1 MSINPTAMPP
11 KTETLAPEIAPET
24 LTGMKQYPFLKEQQ
38 AAGEKASEASIKA
51 KLLQESTALEEKGK
65 ALEKI
70 SSEDK
75 AYYQDIK
82 GKMEKPPEF
91 KPTQENAME
100 LGAIFSLIGTMGVAL
115 GGSGKLSGLNA
126 LNSMGGML
134 KGWQQGKKD
143 VFEKEQK
150 IFDKEVA
157 RIKSANEMLIK
168 DLEQYQK
175 LRVTDKE
182 AAMVQAQQIASK
194 NPGVIASLLGSGKAD
209 VAYEIAKKN
218 SEIHT
223 KIMELSAKNHL
234 SGKALTKDILPAIQG
249 IRGINDLETQLND
262 PEVQAG
268 LKAKVAPILEKI
280 ASLGK
285 KDFEAA
291 VNENLTG
298 TDKTTLFLKSALL
311 ESYAIE
317 RAALG
322 GGRLTVQMM
331 KQAGPVL
338 DPTNYRPETYKA
350 LLEGRRKQLYNN
362 LQDLGMSQKDIQE
375 KSAEHAYT
383 PYGGQATLAATQ
395 TVTTQEQYDALPSGA
410 TYIEDGKRYKKP

>member
-1 MSINPTAMPP
+1 MAEI
-11 KTETLAPEIAPET
+11 EQAPSPQLKEAIGADF
-24 LTGMKQYPFLKEQQ
+24 KQFPFLKTEQ
-38 AAGEKASEASIKA
+38 AAKEKASEAKIK
-51 KLLQESTALEEKGK
+51 LESSKTALEAGEKRK
-65 ALEKI
+65 ALEDDSAKN
-70 SSEDK
+70 K
-75 AYYQDIK
+75 ADYETYK
-82 GKMEKPPEF
+82 KAELEPPKFE
-91 KPTQENAME
+91 PTQDNAMD
-100 LGAIFSLIGTMGVAL
+100 LGALFSVIATMGVAL
-115 GGSGKLSGLNA
+115 GGGGKLSSMNA
-126 LNSMGGML
+126 LNAMGGML
-134 KGWQQGKKD
+134 KGWQSGRKD
-143 VFEKEQK
+143 LFTKEQA
-150 IFDKEVA
+150 IFDKETT
-157 RIKSANEMLIK
+157 RIKTINDKLLK
-168 DLEQYQK
+168 DLQELQK
-175 LRVTDKE
+175 LRVTDKD
-182 AAMVQAQQIASK
+182 AALLKAAEISATHPGLIKQQ
-194 NPGVIASLLGSGKAD
+194 LESGRLD
-209 VAYEIAKKN
+209 VAADTAHQISVSTMK
-218 SEIHT
+218 
-223 KIMELSAKNHL
+223 MRELAAKNAV

-350 LLEGRRKQLYNN
+350 LLEGRRRQLYNN

>member
-1 MSINPTAMPP
+1 MA
-11 KTETLAPEIAPET
+11 EIEQEQSSQLKEAI
-24 LTGMKQYPFLKEQQ
+24 GADFKQFPFLKTEQ
-38 AAGEKASEASIKA
+38 AAKEKASEAKIQSEALKTSTKA
-51 KLLQESTALEEKGK
+51 KEDRKALEEISAKNK
-65 ALEKI
+65 ADYETYKK
-70 SSEDK
+70 SVEEQPK
-75 AYYQDIK
+75 F
-82 GKMEKPPEF
+82 E
-91 KPTQENAME
+91 PTQDNAMD
-100 LGAIFSLIGTMGVAL
+100 LGALFSVIATMGVAL
-115 GGSGKLSGLNA
+115 GGTGKLSAMNSLNA
-126 LNSMGGML
+126 MGGML
-134 KGWQQGKKD
+134 KGWQSGRKD
-143 VFEKEQK
+143 LFTKEQA
-150 IFDKEVA
+150 IFDKETT
-157 RIKSANEMLIK
+157 RIKTINDKLLK
-168 DLEQYQK
+168 DLEQLQK
-175 LRVTDKE
+175 LSVTDKE
-182 AAMVQAQQIASK
+182 AKLLLAAEISAT
-194 NPGVIASLLGSGKAD
+194 NPGVIKSLIESGRLDVAAD
-209 VAYEIAKKN
+209 VAKRNSDMIIKMKELAAK
-218 SEIHT
+218 H
-223 KIMELSAKNHL
+223 AV

-350 LLEGRRKQLYNN
+350 LLEGRRRQLYNN

>member
-1 MSINPTAMPP
+1 MAINPTAMPP
-11 KTETLAPEIAPET
+11 KTEAPSPEIAPET

-38 AAGEKASEASIKA
+38 AAGEKAVEAKVKA
-51 KLLQESTALEEKGK
+51 DRLKESTDLEEKGK
-65 ALEKI
+65 ALEQFGTQQ
-70 SSEDK
+70 K
-75 AYYQDIK
+75 AYYEDVK
-82 GKMEKPPEF
+82 GKIEKPPEF

-100 LGAIFSLIGTMGVAL
+100 LGAIFSLIGTMGVSL

-126 LNSMGGML
+126 LNAMGGML

-157 RIKSANEMLIK
+157 RIKSANDMLLK
-168 DLEQYQK
+168 DLEIYQK
-175 LRVTDKE
+175 LSITDKE
-182 AAMVQAQQIASK
+182 AKLIKGQEIASK
-194 NPGVIASLLGSGKAD
+194 NPGIGAALIESGKAN
-209 VAYEIAKKN
+209 VLYEIAKKN
-218 SEIHT
+218 TDIHT
-223 KIMELSAKNHL
+223 EIIKLAEKNRV

-350 LLEGRRKQLYNN
+350 LLEGRRRQLYNN